1 MVSTGTSMQTW
12 WEVQQFYFDE
22 AATLDDRRYS
32 DWLNFFAEELHY
44 WVPIRR
50 TRTVDELDK
59 EFTSEDE
66 MGWFDDDRPLL
77 EARVRKLETGYAWSE
92 DPPSRTRHLITN
104 VRVLEDDGESLQVE
118 SDFILYR
125 TRLNSEEDIWVGM
138 RRDKLLRQDGAY
150 KIAKRTVLLD
160 QTLVLSKNL
169 SNFF

>member
-1 MVSTGTSMQTW
+1 MQTW

-22 AATLDDRRYS
+22 AAALDSRRYS
-32 DWLNFFAEELHY
+32 DWLDFFAEELHY

-50 TRTVDELDK
+50 TRTANELDK
-59 EFTSEDE
+59 EFTTEDE
-66 MGWFDDDRPLL
+66 MGWFDDDRALL

-104 VRVLEDDGESLQVE
+104 VRVLEDNGQVLQVE

-125 TRLNSEEDIWVGM
+125 TRLNSEEDWWVGM
-138 RRDKLLRQDGAY
+138 RKDVIERQDGRF
-150 KIAKRTVLLD
+150 KISKRTVLLD